1 MRNILILLMVLVV
14 GLTLFA
20 EEKKAKVAV
29 MDIEDRSATLDAA
42 MLNNAVEYLR
52 SELAATNRF
61 VLISKDRQKQVLI
74 KEEKKESWKDC
85 YDQNCRVQ
93 LGQALSAD
101 TLLQSSV
108 NLFGGIYTLTVEMVD
123 LAKEAT
129 VRGAKA
135 KFDGTEEGLRRALD
149 KIMLQIAGRTVKF
162 DPGTV
167 AATTVKGVE
176 IGSVSLS
183 ALPSVKVAE
192 AQFQS
197 ADTLFSLAPVTPE
210 VVAADVDTDVLV
222 AYDAALKTDKMGK
235 DIPIKALLAWK
246 ELARFKKNNPY
257 LGLAQTRV
265 AQWTQYMNSLELAER
280 YKKAVSFDRYGRF
293 FPDRVIDRW
302 QSLAKAAQGT
312 PYLETAQQ
320 RIAAWKE
327 FVAKVDTYRAEQIR
341 FVKQH
346 GDDVTKLRKL
356 LKLDLFTEAQKR
368 AMLIRYLEAYAPFYG
383 MEDIDQVIDPLGDLK
398 LEKRMRELIFN
409 DLLAKEM
416 DDKCGGGNTAA
427 CYIGGS
433 LKEVSDPKAAY
444 AYFDTACKN
453 GIVNACIKM
462 GNAKYEENNPEAAEY
477 FSLACSWESPQGCN
491 YIAYLAEIGFGID
504 RSVSLATAL
513 YQKACDMGQERSC
526 VMHKN
531 ITASGFSS
539 DQAAAIVQK
548 KHIDAKI
555 DAAVGTDGNDIA
567 AAVEQ
572 KKISDLRQTARTV
585 KAEESYQPYLWPGV
599 GLIIGGAVL
608 AVAGG
613 AGFGV
618 AAQNKM
624 DDYDKKMLPA
634 NIQAAVAAGASQDAY
649 LKDARKLW
657 DDAQTFGALEYTFI
671 GVGCAAVAAGV
682 VLAVWPGKREVMKSV
697 SFAPVPGGFV
707 VAAGFEF

>member
-1 MRNILILLMVLVV
+1 MRKLPIILLVLLI
-14 GLTLFA
+14 GLALFA

-29 MDIEDRSATLDAA
+29 MEIEDRSATLDAA
-42 MLNNAVEYLR
+42 MLGNAAEYLR
-52 SELAATNRF
+52 GELAATNRF
-61 VLISKDRQKQVLI
+61 VLISKDRQRQIIL

-129 VRGAKA
+129 VKGAKA
-135 KFDGTEEGLRRALD
+135 KFDGTEAGLMRALD
-149 KIMLQIAGRTVKF
+149 KIMLQIAGRTVKY

-167 AATTVKGVE
+167 SATAVKGVD
-176 IGSVSLS
+176 IGSVTLS
-183 ALPSVKVAE
+183 ALPDVKVAE

-197 ADTLFSLAPVTPE
+197 ADSLFSMTPVTPE
-210 VVAADVDTDVLV
+210 VVVADVDTDVLV
-222 AYDAALKTDKMGK
+222 AYDNALKMDKMGK

-246 ELARFKKNNPY
+246 ELVRLTKNNPY
-257 LGLAQTRV
+257 LDLAKTRV

-280 YKKAVSFDRYGRF
+280 YKKAVSFDKYGRF
-293 FPDRVIDRW
+293 FPDKVIDRW

-312 PYLETAQQ
+312 PYLETARE

-327 FVAKVDTYRAEQIR
+327 FIAKVDTYRKQQTLFA
-341 FVKQH
+341 KQH
-346 GDDVTKLRKL
+346 GDDIAKLRKL
-356 LKLDLFTEAQKR
+356 LKLDLFTEPQKR

-383 MEDIDQVIDPLGDLK
+383 MEDIDQIIDRLGDLK

-409 DLLAKEM
+409 ALLAKEM
-416 DDKCGGGNTAA
+416 DEKCAGGNTAA
-427 CYIGGS
+427 CYIHGS
-433 LKEVSDPKAAY
+433 LKEVDDLKAAHT
-444 AYFDTACKN
+444 YFDTACKN
-453 GIVNACIKM
+453 GIVNACITM

-477 FSLACSWESPQGCN
+477 FSIACSWESPQGCN

-513 YQKACDMGQERSC
+513 YKKACDMGQERSC

-548 KHIDAKI
+548 KNIDAKI

-572 KKISDLRQTARTV
+572 KKISDLRQTTRTV
-585 KAEESYQPYLWPGV
+585 KAEETYYPYMWPGI
-599 GLIIGGAVL
+599 GTIIGGVVL

-618 AAQNKM
+618 AAKNKL
-624 DDYDKKMLPA
+624 DDYNTKMLPA
-634 NIQAAVAAGASQDAY
+634 NIQAAIASGMTQDQY
-649 LKDARKLW
+649 TKDARKLW
-657 DDAQTFGALEYTFI
+657 DDAQTFAALEYTFI
-671 GVGCAAVAAGV
+671 AVGCAAVAGGI
-682 VLAVWPGKREVMKSV
+682 VLAVWPGKREVVKEL
-697 SFAPVPGGFV
+697 SFMPVPGGFV